1 MDSHYCVI
9 IYLQWNSGSTQTWW
23 GSHAPLNTGSGFP
36 SPQSV
41 WLVLHVLTSSRHGV
55 HLFLH
60 CSSQYSVTV
69 FAATTT
75 KQADTPRKYNTFIL
89 PWNTKAKKGYSK
101 NVKNPI
107 TYLLFSKNNVTY
119 LPRTL
124 LASEPDLRRLNDGS
138 FILIFILY
146 RLLRNFDYL
155 SRRLTQFTSITIW
168 SDVWRTLSIF
178 QSNNNIIWYI
188 CWNVFEYVSLLLRI
202 IFDTKC
208 RGEESNCTLLLIWQ
222 H

>member
-89 PWNTKAKKGYSK
+89 PWNTKAEKEYSK
-101 NVKNPI
+101 KHQKSSVRLVGI
-107 TYLLFSKNNVTY
+107 ELFISQNDVIY

-124 LASEPDLRRLNDGS
+124 LASEPDLRRLNDGT

-155 SRRLTQFTSITIW
+155 SRILTQFTAITSR
-168 SDVWRTLSIF
+168 SDV
-178 QSNNNIIWYI
+178 
-188 CWNVFEYVSLLLRI
+188 
-202 IFDTKC
+202 
-208 RGEESNCTLLLIWQ
+208 
-222 H
+222 

>member
-1 MDSHYCVI
+1 MGSYYCVI

-101 NVKNPI
+101 KRPKFNRKY
-107 TYLLFSKNNVTY
+107 YLFISKNILIH

-168 SDVWRTLSIF
+168 SDV
-178 QSNNNIIWYI
+178 
-188 CWNVFEYVSLLLRI
+188 
-202 IFDTKC
+202 
-208 RGEESNCTLLLIWQ
+208 
-222 H
+222 